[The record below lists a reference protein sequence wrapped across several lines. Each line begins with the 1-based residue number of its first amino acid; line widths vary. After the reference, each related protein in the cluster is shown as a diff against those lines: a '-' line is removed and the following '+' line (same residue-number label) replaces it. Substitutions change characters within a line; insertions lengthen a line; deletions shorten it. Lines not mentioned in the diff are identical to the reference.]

1 MMCQYLPS
9 RATEMIDESVL
20 YDKLESKLISLHAL
34 IGTATKRTSRVKR
47 GAFRNK
53 IQRVAK
59 RKYPAC
65 IKQVVTTTSL
75 SPVPPRCRVNQ
86 LSLLSILSCIWL
98 VTWENKLHITLVLE
112 TLSWSH
118 HFKQTTVLW
127 IAPLLRTKH
136 AKVIKK
142 NTSITK
148 TRSFVLIRL
157 VDFPTDFSYLN

>member
-1 MMCQYLPS
+1 MSFFRKRSLMGKNYPNCLKVLHPSHKLLSFKTNTVLWCTYLPS

-98 VTWENKLHITLVLE
+98 VTWENKLHI
-112 TLSWSH
+112 
-118 HFKQTTVLW
+118 
-127 IAPLLRTKH
+127 
-136 AKVIKK
+136 
-142 NTSITK
+142 NTCF
-148 TRSFVLIRL
+148 RNSFVKSS
-157 VDFPTDFSYLN
+157 F